1 MKNMLAAAAA
11 ALALGCW
18 SSAPAQTE
26 ITLVGPGGVR
36 AAVEQ
41 LIPGFEKKT
50 GYKVKATFGS
60 GLGTKKQVA
69 QGEPFDVPI
78 SSLPTPK
85 CWLRET
91 WWPQALRRSPALR

>member
-1 MKNMLAAAAA
+1 MTCKLTAAVA
-11 ALALGCW
+11 ALALGGW
-18 SSAPAQTE
+18 SSAQAQAE
-26 ITLVGPGGVR
+26 ITLVGQGGVR

-41 LIPGFEKKT
+41 IIPGFQKKT
-50 GYKVKATFGS
+50 GYIVKATFGS

-69 QGEPFDVPI
+69 QGDPFDVPI